1 MPKYDSLLLNCG
13 GGIINHSQQSKQYR
27 GAAALAIGIGGTGV
41 AALAELKQQVYL
53 QLEPDNPDS
62 PVPEYQHIQFLAIDS
77 DTTDIDRMR
86 GKAKLDKGREFF
98 SINNQNLAAALRAKN
113 LIEGDASLNW
123 MDIDHIDGLLSTQGA
138 GGVRQVGRYLLISRA
153 RNLIPTIQAKCTQAL
168 EGMTGSELDVYIF
181 AGISGGTGSGCFLD
195 TCYIVQK
202 ALENMRKAQSANVM
216 GFFFLPDVVTS
227 KPQVAAD
234 PVKVNYN
241 SSNGYAAMKEL
252 DYLMSLKDADDWFRQ
267 NYGTFKIETQEPP
280 VKMCH
285 LISAAKADGSIVAN
299 GFQYCI
305 NVAADYVMAYLA
317 DVELPAANRNATDGS
332 STPTTEYGLTMRGH
346 LANVGNGVGGLL
358 REHGANLSYHILGAA
373 NAEIPMTQISTYLAA
388 GFMRRFKETVGKD
401 QLNLRLSQDAVSDW
415 VDQIGLTAQQ
425 VYNDVTHGCPNLM
438 LPDIDI
444 EDLRTF
450 GVQPHGQAPS
460 PWDTAARNW
469 CSRCERQRGRNRAAL
484 EGELPKSL
492 LDEDAT
498 DDSLIG
504 RTFRKLCDIAKNPE
518 LGPYYAA
525 FLLSRNGD
533 DLKAA
538 VEGAIQEIQGQKRD
552 QQTYLDSAA
561 DRIVQ
566 ASTNFC
572 ANRFFGIG
580 DKRAYN
586 DYVDSV
592 KEYYRTYNRVQECTD
607 VENTLR
613 KFREQLENLN
623 SGYFALLTEV
633 LDNLLETFEED
644 EQWLDSSAASAS
656 SGYTKRILQ
665 LSDIRSKLDEAIDEL
680 NATQLVRNFTEHL
693 MKDPKQWKSRDDGKI
708 GLYISE
714 FMVTVFQTQT
724 NRSLE
729 DYLYEKY
736 PETGHNS
743 AQLAQAVSNDIL
755 DGVYNDAKPMFWCSP
770 TFPLGQ
776 SDDNNTV
783 TFDSSSLSVPANA
796 SAVCS
801 AAQQFGAAHRE
812 FYVRRT
818 GLKNRIFAL
827 RFCSGIPFY
836 AYAGMSQMKKSYDEN
851 RTTQFGV
858 GAHLYAYTGRGEDDS
873 GFHDWRSFLPVPMPY
888 SYEPSLVDHA
898 QELLALYDEGERK
911 GIIYGQPVNQNGNQA
926 AAQTAQNAQNAQTA
940 QNAQNTQ
947 NTNYYIR
954 QSAPQD
960 IPEYKLED
968 FVVNGQLNAGDL
980 QREKRRLQDLL
991 AGMYDPA
998 NGGRQVALK
1007 NDGAVSAGTACV
1019 DRVRKDYFMHY
1030 PMLQRIVRQEL
1041 EKQEKIYRAM
1051 EQLDQIEEE
1060 FTQYKTDMTTF
1071 TNMVFYGMI
1080 ECLSATGE
1088 PEYDRIS
1095 RAFYKYRDRRGM
1107 ETEKI
1112 LVEDSKAFRF
1122 GKKYPLYEMFR
1133 SYRAMEPDEEPRQE
1147 MDEREAELRKQ
1158 TRGAN
1163 DHLIAAAL
1171 EKRWNAKALQ
1181 QLVRDT
1187 ANEKDEDKAEIRRF
1201 YEELVS
1207 RILGYKDV
1215 FTDEQWTRTSKVASN
1230 PTPAASAQQAPART
1244 WTVSPGGSTIYTVYS
1259 DRSLQMAWDAVNNT
1273 WVPLTAGMW
1282 VLNKAGDGWETI
1294 QLDAAGNIING

>member
-13 GGIINHSQQSKQYR
+13 GGIINRSQQSKQYR

-41 AALAELKQQVYL
+41 AALAELKQKVYQ

-77 DTTDIDRMR
+77 DTTDIDQMR

-98 SINNQNLAAALRAKN
+98 SINNPNLAAALRAKD
-113 LIEGDASLNW
+113 LIKGNASLNW

-138 GGVRQVGRYLLISRA
+138 GGVRQVGRYLLISKA
-153 RNLIPTIQAKCTQAL
+153 GALKNAIESKCWQAL
-168 EGMTGSELDVYIF
+168 NGMNGPNLDVYIF
-181 AGISGGTGSGCFLD
+181 AGISGGTGGGCFLD
-195 TCYIVQK
+195 TCYIAQK
-202 ALENMRKAQSANVM
+202 ALENMGRAQSSNVM
-216 GFFFLPDVVTS
+216 GFFFLPDVITS
-227 KPQVAAD
+227 KPQVASQ
-234 PVKVNYN
+234 PVRVNYN
-241 SSNGYAAMKEL
+241 NSNGYAAMKEL
-252 DYLMSLKDADDWFRQ
+252 DYLMSLRDADDWFRQ
-267 NYGTFKIETQEPP
+267 DYGSFKIETQEPP

-285 LISAAKADGSIVAN
+285 LISATKSDGSLVPD
-299 GFQYCI
+299 GFRYCT
-305 NVAADYVMAYLA
+305 NMAADYVMAYLA
-317 DVELPAANRNATDGS
+317 DVQLPK
-332 STPTTEYGLTMRGH
+332 YGLTMRGH
-346 LANVGNGVGGLL
+346 LAEVVNVVSGLP
-358 REHGANLSYHILGAA
+358 RMHGANLSYHILGAA
-373 NAEIPMTQISTYLAA
+373 SAEIPMTQISTYLAA
-388 GFMRRFKETVGKD
+388 GFMRRFKEAVGKD
-401 QLNLRLSQDAVSDW
+401 QLQLKLSKAVVDDW
-415 VDQIGLTAQQ
+415 VEDIGLTAQQ
-425 VYNDVTHGCPNLM
+425 VYNDVTHGRQDLV
-438 LPDIDI
+438 LPDIDM
-444 EDLRTF
+444 EDLRSY
-450 GVQPHGQAPS
+450 GVMPKGILPG
-460 PWDTAARNW
+460 PWGKSGNTW
-469 CSRCERQRGRNRAAL
+469 CDGCEGKRRTNRAAL
-484 EGELPKSL
+484 EGELPSFL
-492 LDEDAT
+492 PGNAT

-504 RTFRKLCDIAKNPE
+504 RTFRKLCDIARNPGM
-518 LGPYYAA
+518 GPYYAA
-525 FLLSRNGD
+525 YLLSCNGY

-538 VEGAIQEIQGQKRD
+538 VDGAIREMEENKKTQKM
-552 QQTYLDSAA
+552 YLDGAEE
-561 DRIVQ
+561 RIVQ
-566 ASTNFC
+566 ASTDFC
-572 ANRFFGIG
+572 AKRVFGIG

-586 DYVDSV
+586 DYVEAVRD
-592 KEYYRTYNRVQECTD
+592 YIRTYNRVRECTD

-633 LDNLLETFEED
+633 LDNLLETFEAD
-644 EQWLDSSAASAS
+644 EEWLGPPAASAPTA
-656 SGYTKRILQ
+656 YTKRSLR
-665 LSDIRSKLDEAIDEL
+665 LSDIRPRLDEAIDGL

-770 TFPLGQ
+770 TFPLGR
-776 SDDNNTV
+776 DDNTA
-783 TFDSSSLSVPANA
+783 TYDSGSLSVPANA
-796 SAVCS
+796 SAVCD
-801 AAQQFGAAHRE
+801 AAQQFEAAHCGLH
-812 FYVRRT
+812 VRRT

-827 RFCSGIPFY
+827 RFCSGVPLY

-851 RTTQFGV
+851 RTTKSGV

-873 GFHDWRSFLPVPMPY
+873 GFHDWRSFLPVPVPY
-888 SYEPSLVDHA
+888 SYEPDLVDHA
-898 QELLALYDEGERK
+898 QELLALYDEGVEK
-911 GIIYGQPVNQNGNQA
+911 QIIYA
-926 AAQTAQNAQNAQTA
+926 S
-940 QNAQNTQ
+940 
-947 NTNYYIR
+947 NYFGYVQDYYVR

-960 IPEYKLED
+960 IAEYKPEE
-968 FVVNGQLNAGDL
+968 FTVNGRLDADRL
-980 QREKRRLQDLL
+980 QKEKKRLQDLL
-991 AGMYDPA
+991 TGMYDPA
-998 NGGRQVALK
+998 NGGRLVSLK
-1007 NDGAVSAGTACV
+1007 NDGFKNDGTDVV

-1030 PMLQRIVRQEL
+1030 PMLQQIVRQEL
-1041 EKQEKIYRAM
+1041 EKQEKIRRAM
-1051 EQLDQIEEE
+1051 EQLDQIEKEL
-1060 FTQYKTDMTTF
+1060 TQYEADMTTF

-1088 PEYDRIS
+1088 PEYDRINK
-1095 RAFYKYRDRRGM
+1095 AFYKYRDRRGM

-1163 DHLIAAAL
+1163 DHLIAASL

-1187 ANEKDEDKAEIRRF
+1187 ANETDEDKAEIRRF

-1230 PTPAASAQQAPART
+1230 PAPAART
-1244 WTVSPGGSTIYTVYS
+1244 WTVSPGGSTSYTVYS

-1282 VLNKAGDGWETI
+1282 VLNKAGDDWDPI

>member
-41 AALAELKQQVYL
+41 AALAELKQKVYQ
-53 QLEPDNPDS
+53 QLEPDDPNS
-62 PVPEYQHIQFLAIDS
+62 AVPTYQHIQFLAIDS
-77 DTTDIDRMR
+77 DTTDIDQMR
-86 GKAKLDKGREFF
+86 GKAKLDKDQDFF
-98 SINNQNLAAALRAKN
+98 SINNPNLTAALKAKN
-113 LIEGDASLNW
+113 QVKGNAALNW
-123 MDIDHIDGLLSTQGA
+123 MDIDKINNLLSTQGA
-138 GGVRQVGRYLLISRA
+138 GGVRQVGRFLLISKA
-153 RNLIPTIQAKCTQAL
+153 GALEKTIESKCRQAL
-168 EGMTGSELDVYIF
+168 EGMNGPNLDVYIF

-202 ALENMRKAQSANVM
+202 ALEEIGNAASSNVM

-227 KPQVAAD
+227 KPQVASD
-234 PVKVNYN
+234 PTKVKYN

-252 DYLMSLKDADDWFRQ
+252 DYLMSLKDGDDWFRQ
-267 NYGTFKIETQEPP
+267 NYSAFKIETQEPP

-285 LISAAKADGSIVAN
+285 LISATKADGSIVAN

-346 LANVGNGVGGLL
+346 LANVDNGVSGLP
-358 REHGANLSYHILGAA
+358 RMHGANLSYHILGAA

-401 QLNLRLSQDAVSDW
+401 QLNLKLSQDTVSDW

-469 CSRCERQRGRNRAAL
+469 CSRCEGQRGRNRAAL
-484 EGELPKSL
+484 EGELPNSL

-592 KEYYRTYNRVQECTD
+592 KEYYRTYNRVRECTD

-613 KFREQLENLN
+613 RFREQLENLN

-665 LSDIRSKLDEAIDEL
+665 LSDIRPKLDEAIDEL

-714 FMVTVFQTQT
+714 FMVDLFRDQT

-743 AQLAQAVSNDIL
+743 AQLAQAVSNEIL
-755 DGVYNDAKPMFWCSP
+755 NGVYNDAKPMFWCDP
-770 TFPLGQ
+770 TFNL
-776 SDDNNTV
+776 DDINT
-783 TFDSSSLSVPANA
+783 TFESSSLSVPANA

-801 AAQQFGAAHRE
+801 AAQQFGASHTQ
-812 FYVRRT
+812 FYIRKT

-827 RFCSGIPFY
+827 RFCSGISFY
-836 AYAGMSQMKKSYDEN
+836 AYKGVSQMKQVYDSN
-851 RTTQFGV
+851 TQTQYGV

-873 GFHDWRSFLPVPMPY
+873 GFHDWRNFLPVPAPY
-888 SYEPSLVDHA
+888 SFNPSLTDGA
-898 QELLALYDEGERK
+898 DKLLALYGEGEK
-911 GIIYGQPVNQNGNQA
+911 AKIIYSQDITNDNGTDQDPNS
-926 AAQTAQNAQNAQTA
+926 TAQGTA
-940 QNAQNTQ
+940 QAPNSTTQ
-947 NTNYYIR
+947 KALDNKEYFIR
-954 QSAPQD
+954 ESKPVTVPD
-960 IPEYKLED
+960 YRMGD
-968 FVVNGQLNAGDL
+968 FVENQQLSAARL
-980 QREKRRLQDLL
+980 QREKQRMQQMLET
-991 AGMYDPA
+991 MYDQS
-998 NGGRQVALK
+998 NGSRWITLK
-1007 NDGAVSAGTACV
+1007 NDGFADNGKQVV
-1019 DRVRKDYFMHY
+1019 ERVRKDYFMHY
-1030 PMLQRIVRQEL
+1030 PALQQIVRREL
-1041 EKQEKIYRAM
+1041 RKQEKIRRAI
-1051 EQLDQIEEE
+1051 EQLNRIEEE
-1060 FTQYKTDMTTF
+1060 HKRYEADMTTF

-1112 LVEDSKAFRF
+1112 LVENSEAFRF
-1122 GKKYPLYEMFR
+1122 CKEYPLYEMFR

-1187 ANEKDEDKAEIRRF
+1187 ANETDEDKAEIRRF

>member
-1 MPKYDSLLLNCG
+1 MKKTAPETPGFRCCLLCCISLLPEQGVYGGPVFGEVLCLAHTLEIRLRPGESGGQIGPQLPHPVHHRLVAGQPLAVGLQQAVVIGPQFLRRG
-13 GGIINHSQQSKQYR
+13 GGAAPQTPQQSGVPHQAPAQHR
-27 GAAALAIGIGGTGV
+27 RVRSGIILAQGGGVLRREDVSVIHRRPGARHGGPGV
-41 AALAELKQQVYL
+41 
-53 QLEPDNPDS
+53 
-62 PVPEYQHIQFLAIDS
+62 PV
-77 DTTDIDRMR
+77 
-86 GKAKLDKGREFF
+86 
-98 SINNQNLAAALRAKN
+98 
-113 LIEGDASLNW
+113 GDALVK
-123 MDIDHIDGLLSTQGA
+123 LL
-138 GGVRQVGRYLLISRA
+138 
-153 RNLIPTIQAKCTQAL
+153 
-168 EGMTGSELDVYIF
+168 
-181 AGISGGTGSGCFLD
+181 
-195 TCYIVQK
+195 
-202 ALENMRKAQSANVM
+202 
-216 GFFFLPDVVTS
+216 
-227 KPQVAAD
+227 
-234 PVKVNYN
+234 
-241 SSNGYAAMKEL
+241 
-252 DYLMSLKDADDWFRQ
+252 
-267 NYGTFKIETQEPP
+267 
-280 VKMCH
+280 
-285 LISAAKADGSIVAN
+285 
-299 GFQYCI
+299 
-305 NVAADYVMAYLA
+305 
-317 DVELPAANRNATDGS
+317 
-332 STPTTEYGLTMRGH
+332 
-346 LANVGNGVGGLL
+346 
-358 REHGANLSYHILGAA
+358 
-373 NAEIPMTQISTYLAA
+373 
-388 GFMRRFKETVGKD
+388 
-401 QLNLRLSQDAVSDW
+401 
-415 VDQIGLTAQQ
+415 
-425 VYNDVTHGCPNLM
+425 
-438 LPDIDI
+438 
-444 EDLRTF
+444 
-450 GVQPHGQAPS
+450 
-460 PWDTAARNW
+460 
-469 CSRCERQRGRNRAAL
+469 
-484 EGELPKSL
+484 
-492 LDEDAT
+492 
-498 DDSLIG
+498 
-504 RTFRKLCDIAKNPE
+504 
-518 LGPYYAA
+518 
-525 FLLSRNGD
+525 
-533 DLKAA
+533 
-538 VEGAIQEIQGQKRD
+538 
-552 QQTYLDSAA
+552 
-561 DRIVQ
+561 
-566 ASTNFC
+566 
-572 ANRFFGIG
+572 
-580 DKRAYN
+580 
-586 DYVDSV
+586 
-592 KEYYRTYNRVQECTD
+592 
-607 VENTLR
+607 
-613 KFREQLENLN
+613 
-623 SGYFALLTEV
+623 
-633 LDNLLETFEED
+633 
-644 EQWLDSSAASAS
+644 
-656 SGYTKRILQ
+656 
-665 LSDIRSKLDEAIDEL
+665 
-680 NATQLVRNFTEHL
+680 
-693 MKDPKQWKSRDDGKI
+693 
-708 GLYISE
+708 
-714 FMVTVFQTQT
+714 
-724 NRSLE
+724 
-729 DYLYEKY
+729 
-736 PETGHNS
+736 
-743 AQLAQAVSNDIL
+743 
-755 DGVYNDAKPMFWCSP
+755 
-770 TFPLGQ
+770 
-776 SDDNNTV
+776 
-783 TFDSSSLSVPANA
+783 
-796 SAVCS
+796 
-801 AAQQFGAAHRE
+801 
-812 FYVRRT
+812 
-818 GLKNRIFAL
+818 
-827 RFCSGIPFY
+827 
-836 AYAGMSQMKKSYDEN
+836 
-851 RTTQFGV
+851 
-858 GAHLYAYTGRGEDDS
+858 YTGRGEDDS

-1041 EKQEKIYRAM
+1041 EKQEKIRRAM

-1060 FTQYKTDMTTF
+1060 FTQYKADMTTF

-1294 QLDAAGNIING
+1294 QLDAAGNITNG